1 MNKKSYILVTVLVLA
16 SIITACGGP
25 LGSSVATQVS
35 LTAMPIILTA
45 QATNANTTAEL
56 NAANAAIAALIA
68 LVNRYVA
75 SGDIT
80 GNAENGL
87 LAKLDGIQDK
97 VTRGDTA
104 PAANQMEAFINE
116 VEAQRGKKITVAAA
130 NDLIAKAQVIIAMLR
145 SPAALVPVA
154 TSTSIPASTATLVPV
169 ATSTSVPASTATLAP
184 TFTSTPKPTP

>member
-1 MNKKSYILVTVLVLA
+1 MNKKSNSLVIVLVLA

-25 LGSSVATQVS
+25 LGSSVATQAS
-35 LTAMPIILTA
+35 LTTMPIVLTA
-45 QATNANTTAEL
+45 QATNANTAANL
-56 NAANAAIAALIA
+56 SAANAAIAALIA

-97 VTRGDTA
+97 VTRGDIT
-104 PAANQMEAFINE
+104 PAINQLEAFINE
-116 VEAQRGKKITVAAA
+116 VEAQRGKKIAESAT
-130 NDLIAKAQVIIAMLR
+130 NDLIAKAQAIIAMLR
-145 SPAALVPVA
+145 NSAA
-154 TSTSIPASTATLVPV
+154 LVPV

-184 TFTSTPKPTP
+184 TLTSTPKPTP